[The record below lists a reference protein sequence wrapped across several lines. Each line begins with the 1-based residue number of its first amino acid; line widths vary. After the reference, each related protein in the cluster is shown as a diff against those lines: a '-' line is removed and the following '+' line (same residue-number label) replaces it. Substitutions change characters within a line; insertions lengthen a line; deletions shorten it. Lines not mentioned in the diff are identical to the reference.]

1 MHERNRV
8 QQLLEALNR
17 APISRFPRGSESID
31 VPKKLGVYV
40 IRDPDEA
47 VVYVGRTT
55 RAKNGLHQRLRNHM
69 AGKSALVRVFLQG
82 DTSKLREGFSY
93 QFLEV
98 EDDRERALLEH
109 IATAWHCPTV
119 LGLSAPPA
127 TAEKS
132 LRQRER

>member
-1 MHERNRV
+1 MHERNRI
-8 QQLLEALNR
+8 QQLLEALNQ
-17 APISRFPRGSESID
+17 APIRPFPRGSESIL

-40 IRDPDEA
+40 IRNPDEA

-69 AGKSALVRVFLQG
+69 AGKSALVKNHLKG
-82 DTSKLREGFSY
+82 NTSMLREGFSY

-109 IATAWHCPTV
+109 IATAWHCPIV
-119 LGLSAPPA
+119 LGLSG
-127 TAEKS
+127 S
-132 LRQRER
+132 LSEAGESVA

>member
-8 QQLLEALNR
+8 QQLFEALNR
-17 APISRFPRGSESID
+17 VSISLFPRGSESIA
-31 VPKKLGVYV
+31 VPRKRGVYV
-40 IRDPDEA
+40 IRDPDNA

-69 AGKSALVRVFLQG
+69 AGKSALVRVLLQG

-109 IATAWHCPTV
+109 IATAWHCPKV
-119 LGLSAPPA
+119 LGLSGPPA
-127 TAEKS
+127 AAAKA
-132 LRQRER
+132 LG